1 MGTLNSLAFSE
12 ALAASGVEGVVDAA
26 DYFPHPHP
34 IDELLKLAAES
45 LPCPLQVLVAENG
58 APFHFF
64 LTGFEFL
71 PVIFSARYVGLVD
84 KLLRLR
90 WPLFDD
96 HGGRRREAEV
106 LALETIAEFCLLDRK
121 IDQAAVFFMKSRL
134 IATNIV
140 FPDARSVFGIGADIW
155 SVDSASGVA
164 DELYVNMLFFGLA
177 HEIGHA
183 METTGAG
190 GLRPMPWCS
199 DALIRSHLEAC
210 ASRATGDA
218 ALSYHGHGPTAM
230 LAVDRLRREAG
241 ADIEGCRLVAKATGP
256 ILARYGAP
264 EAALDLARLV
274 ESFVIGFMALGFIS
288 GCRRIAKLIS
298 LDTDKPAGH
307 ARAVELLQQPLLFA
321 ARQLIV
327 RDHLPIIAFEA
338 TSPDAGPALA
348 RFWGDVEPDVER
360 LDPAFRDRFNRMWA
374 SAGEAND
381 RAFLEIDG
389 GLLAA
394 MELWQSDDSQ
404 IAILLADYAAIHR
417 ERPGDTDGAIERF
430 LNLAVSMGL
439 SLAHVK
445 RLAEL
450 LGY

>member
-12 ALAASGVEGVVDAA
+12 AIAASGVEGIVDAA
-26 DYFPHPHP
+26 DYFPSPHP
-34 IDELLKLAAES
+34 IEELLKLAAES
-45 LPCPLQVLVAENG
+45 LPCPLQVLVTENG

-84 KLLRLR
+84 KLQRLLS
-90 WPLFDD
+90 PLFYG
-96 HGGRRREAEV
+96 HGGRRRETEV

-134 IATNIV
+134 VATNLILIDV
-140 FPDARSVFGIGADIW
+140 RSAFGIGADIW
-155 SVDSASGVA
+155 FVDNAAGVA
-164 DELYVNMLFFGLA
+164 DELYINKLLFGLA

-190 GLRPMPWCS
+190 GLRAMPWCS
-199 DALIRSHLEAC
+199 DALIRTHIETC
-210 ASRATGDA
+210 AARATGDA
-218 ALSYHGHGPTAM
+218 ALSYHGYGPTAM

-264 EAALDLARLV
+264 GAAFDLARLI
-274 ESFVIGFMALGFIS
+274 ESFLIGFMALGFIS
-288 GCRRIAKLIS
+288 GCRRIPKLMG
-298 LDTDKPAGH
+298 LHTDKPGGH

-338 TSPDAGPALA
+338 TSPGAGPVLA
-348 RFWGDVEPDVER
+348 RFWGDAEPDVER
-360 LDPAFRDRFNRMWA
+360 LDPAFRDMFNRMWA
-374 SAGEAND
+374 SASEANAG
-381 RAFLEIDG
+381 AFLEIDE

-394 MELWQSDDSQ
+394 MELWQSNDSQ
-404 IAILLADYAAIHR
+404 IAQLLVDYAAIHR